1 MNANNP
7 NVQPKPVSEHVAL
20 AIITTEI
27 AHIKE
32 AVERI
37 EKGLTTHVSRSSWEQ
52 RNQYVDQMLI
62 ELRSDIA
69 DVKTYAT
76 SVEANAAKA
85 VAEVWAE
92 IKSKRVPWTSI
103 AAFAVAGLLAFF
115 EILDRV
121 GT

>member
-1 MNANNP
+1 MNASNGGA
-7 NVQPKPVSEHVAL
+7 PKPVSEHVAL
-20 AIITTEI
+20 AVITTEV

-32 AVERI
+32 GVERI
-37 EKGLTTHVSRSSWEQ
+37 ERALQGNVPHTSWEQ
-52 RNQYVDQMLI
+52 RNRYVDQMFV
-62 ELRSDIA
+62 EVRADI
-69 DVKTYAT
+69 TQ
-76 SVEANAAKA
+76 VEANAAKA

-115 EILDRV
+115 EILDRL